1 MKQHIENVRRQ
12 IGELSSLAAKTDEA
26 ERKILEAAEKRLEW
40 ANGRMAELKA
50 SALTDGEAG
59 KEYQELAHERQRLDM
74 VIAQAR
80 KNLGE

>member
-26 ERKILEAAEKRLEW
+26 ERKILHAAEKRLEW
-40 ANGRMAELKA
+40 VQSRLAELRSKA
-50 SALTDGEAG
+50 VVDGEAG
-59 KEYQELAHERQRLDM
+59 REYQDLALERGRLDL

-80 KNLGE
+80 KLLG